1 MKPIT
6 PQECSA
12 QAGSHI
18 PELVVE
24 SVNALLKKKYSGGRA
39 TFTQDEVIAEIQKR
53 GDTIS
58 REQIFDSKW
67 LDFEPLFRRAGWD
80 VEFDKPGYC
89 ETYDANWKF
98 TKKKPRDDE

>member
-12 QAGSHI
+12 QMGSHI
-18 PELVVE
+18 PEFVID
-24 SVNALLKKKYSGGRA
+24 SVNALLKKKYCLGRA
-39 TFTQDEVIAEIQKR
+39 TFTQDEIIAEIQKR
-53 GDTIS
+53 GDSIS

-67 LDFEPLFRRAGWD
+67 LDFEPLYRRSGWD
-80 VEFDKPGYC
+80 VEFDKPAYC

-98 TKKKPRDDE
+98 TKKQPKDDE